1 MNTNNEMKLYH
12 YTSIKSLAEI
22 LSSKKIR
29 FTRLDLVDDPEE
41 YCYTKD
47 GIDYAK
53 YVYVSCFTDNC
64 HENIPQ
70 WQMYADNKHGVR
82 IEVDSNLF
90 DIITDKN
97 YKYACFLQKYYT
109 DKEYMIMPLLENKIL
124 YEIQYVENVSKA
136 IEDNIYKVIPEGK
149 AIDFKVTGIY
159 KSIDWAFLHEY
170 RYILHVFPKQ
180 LGALTRSQE
189 CLVNH
194 SYPKMDYIDLPM
206 NLSVYNQMK
215 IMFAPKVDSSEK
227 YIISSLMHKYLGR
240 EDYKESLFR
249 NK

>member
-12 YTSIKSLAEI
+12 YTSIKSLAAI

-90 DIITDKN
+90 DIVTDKN
-97 YKYACFLQKYYT
+97 HKYACFPQKYYI

-124 YEIQYVENVSKA
+124 YEIQYVEDVSKA
-136 IEDNIYKVIPEGK
+136 IDENVYKVKPEGK
-149 AIDFKVTGIY
+149 GIDFKVTGIY
-159 KSIDWAFLHEY
+159 KNTDWAFLHEY

-180 LGALTRSQE
+180 LGKISYAQYHLM
-189 CLVNH
+189 NH
-194 SYPKMDYIDLPM
+194 CYPKIEHIDLPIKLSAYNSM
-206 NLSVYNQMK
+206 N
-215 IMFAPKVDSSEK
+215 IMIGPKVDSSEEC
-227 YIISSLMHKYLGR
+227 IISSLMHKYLGR
-240 EDYKESLFR
+240 EDYKESSFR